1 MTFSLEILDGPGG
14 NGRMTVYRSSLLY
27 LSHPLD
33 RTTVHLLNTNCFMNS
48 CFFPKVNRLNIEI
61 AI

>member
-1 MTFSLEILDGPGG
+1 MTFSLEILEGPGG
-14 NGRMTVYRSSLLY
+14 NGRMTAYISSPPY
-27 LSHPLD
+27 LSRPLVIA
-33 RTTVHLLNTNCFMNS
+33 TVHLLNINCFMNS